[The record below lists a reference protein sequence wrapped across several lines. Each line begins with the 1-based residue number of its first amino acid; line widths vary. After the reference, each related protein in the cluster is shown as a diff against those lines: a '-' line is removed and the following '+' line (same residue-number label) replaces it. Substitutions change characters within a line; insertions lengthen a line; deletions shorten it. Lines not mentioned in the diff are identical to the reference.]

1 MRVEEIAGRRVLFFA
16 EEGRLLASTGD
27 TNDFISDVWP
37 QNADMT
43 AIPLSRLG
51 PDFLKLSTRL
61 AGEAI
66 QKFVNYGIPLAILGD
81 VTQPVAQSGALRDFI
96 YESNKGKAVWFL
108 RDADALRGRL
118 TGTAP

>member
-1 MRVEEIAGRRVLFFA
+1 MRVEEITRQRLLFFA
-16 EEGRLLASTGD
+16 EEGPLLALPGG
-27 TNDFISDVWP
+27 TNDFISDVWS
-37 QNADMT
+37 QDADMA

-81 VTQPVAQSGALRDFI
+81 VTQPAAQSGALRDFI

-108 RDADALRGRL
+108 PDADALLGRL
-118 TGTAP
+118 TGSAP